1 MPQSN
6 NVRVKEISQH
16 TEHTAD
22 RAAVSHPN
30 QTHLTPQESE
40 RQIEEHGRQL
50 REKDSQKP
58 KHGSKK

>member
-6 NVRVKEISQH
+6 NARVKEISKH

-22 RAAVSHPN
+22 RAAVSHQN

-40 RQIEEHGRQL
+40 RQTEEHGRQL
-50 REKDSQKP
+50 HEKAGHQEKP
-58 KHGSKK
+58 GSKT